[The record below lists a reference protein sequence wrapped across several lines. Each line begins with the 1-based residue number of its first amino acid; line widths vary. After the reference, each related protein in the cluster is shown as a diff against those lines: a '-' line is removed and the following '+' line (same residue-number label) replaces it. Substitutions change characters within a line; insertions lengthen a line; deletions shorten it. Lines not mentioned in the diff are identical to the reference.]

1 MQRDLVSSSPKR
13 FDASGIFGF
22 EIPLCHFQVVMG
34 LKIHPEFWT
43 IAKVQAQP
51 KRGVSRDAPPI
62 VDNLG
67 DAVWRDADGFCKWV
81 RDRPYSVRNSFLQHF
96 AWRNRCKFVPCH
108 RLLLSMIIHD
118 PNFIRFSMKPFEDCR
133 H

>member
-1 MQRDLVSSSPKR
+1 
-13 FDASGIFGF
+13 
-22 EIPLCHFQVVMG
+22 MG

-67 DAVWRDADGFCKWV
+67 DAVWRDADGIRKLVLRQTILSQKF
-81 RDRPYSVRNSFLQHF
+81 FLQHF
-96 AWRNRCKFVPCH
+96 AWRNRCKLVPCH
-108 RLLLSMIIHD
+108 RFLLSMITHD
-118 PNFIRFSMKPFEDCR
+118 PNFIRLSMKPFDGHSPLSINPDGVKVLQVTLELLQR
-133 H
+133 S